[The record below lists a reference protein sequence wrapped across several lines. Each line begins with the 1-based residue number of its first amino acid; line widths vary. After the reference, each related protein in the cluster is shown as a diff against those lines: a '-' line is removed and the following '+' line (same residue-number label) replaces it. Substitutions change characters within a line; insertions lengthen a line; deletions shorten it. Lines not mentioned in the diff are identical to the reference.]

1 MLIYVALIVDA
12 RQRYA
17 HVWGEAPSWSKFV
30 HQLEDIG
37 CEVVEEQTEDWEGST
52 KEEIAE
58 DCVSVHQLLNDSDF
72 VPYQ

>member
-1 MLIYVALIVDA
+1 MPIHIALIVDA

-30 HQLEDIG
+30 DQLEDLG
-37 CEVVEEQTEDWEGST
+37 CEVVEEQTEDWEEST

-58 DCVSVHQLLNDSDF
+58 DCVSVHQLLTNSDF
-72 VPYQ
+72 IPHD